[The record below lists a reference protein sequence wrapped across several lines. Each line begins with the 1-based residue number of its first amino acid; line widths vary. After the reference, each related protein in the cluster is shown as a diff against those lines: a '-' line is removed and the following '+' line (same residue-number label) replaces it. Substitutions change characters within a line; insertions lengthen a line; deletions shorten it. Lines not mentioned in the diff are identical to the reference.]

1 MDIIKE
7 LRERT
12 GIGIMDCKKALQ
24 ETDGDMDKAIRLLKE
39 KGAITAAKKNER
51 TVKEG
56 SIGFCINED
65 KTQVACIELQCET
78 DFVAK
83 NELFINLAKN
93 ISKTAMNLND
103 ISVDAWMNNKYKN
116 EATTMY
122 LNDISVDALLN
133 SKGENGET
141 IQAMINEGIQKWG
154 EKTVLADVK
163 VMKTSGFFG
172 TYVHFNNKLVSV
184 VEFDVKPKGKCLEI
198 ANQIAMHVASE
209 KPLALNREG
218 IDTEAVKEQKEIFE
232 KQIREQGKPENMIEK
247 ILEGKMNSWYSESVL
262 IDQKLFTDN
271 KITIKSLIDEISK
284 EAGETA
290 TIKNFSIISLGL

>member
-56 SIGFCINED
+56 SIGFCINDD

-83 NELFINLAKN
+83 NELFINLAKD

-103 ISVDAWMNNKYKN
+103 ISVDA
-116 EATTMY
+116 
-122 LNDISVDALLN
+122 LLN
-133 SKGENGET
+133 SKSEKGET
-141 IQAMINEGIQKWG
+141 IQAMINEGIQKCG

-232 KQIREQGKPENMIEK
+232 KQIREQGKPENMIGK

-290 TIKNFSIISLGL
+290 TIKNFSIISLGV

>member
-1 MDIIKE
+1 MANISMDIIKE

-103 ISVDAWMNNKYKN
+103 ISVDA
-116 EATTMY
+116 
-122 LNDISVDALLN
+122 LLT

-218 IDTEAVKEQKEIFE
+218 IDAEAVKEQKEIFE

-284 EAGETA
+284 ESGSTA

>member
-1 MDIIKE
+1 MANISMDIIKE

-56 SIGFCINED
+56 SIGFCINDD

-103 ISVDAWMNNKYKN
+103 ISVDA
-116 EATTMY
+116 
-122 LNDISVDALLN
+122 LLN
-133 SKGENGET
+133 SKSEKGET

-218 IDTEAVKEQKEIFE
+218 IDAEAVKEQKEIFE

-284 EAGETA
+284 ESDSTA

>member
-1 MDIIKE
+1 MANISMDIIKE

-83 NELFINLAKN
+83 NELFINLAKD
-93 ISKTAMNLND
+93 ISKTAMNL
-103 ISVDAWMNNKYKN
+103 S
-116 EATTMY
+116 
-122 LNDISVDALLN
+122 DISVDALLN
-133 SKGENGET
+133 SKSEKGET

-218 IDTEAVKEQKEIFE
+218 IDGEAVKEQKEIFE
-232 KQIREQGKPENMIEK
+232 KQIREQGKPENMIGK

-284 EAGETA
+284 ETGSTA
-290 TIKNFSIISLGL
+290 TIKNFSIISLGV

>member
-83 NELFINLAKN
+83 NELFINLAKD

-103 ISVDAWMNNKYKN
+103 VSVD
-116 EATTMY
+116 
-122 LNDISVDALLN
+122 SLLN
-133 SKGENGET
+133 SKSEKGET

-184 VEFDVKPKGKCLEI
+184 VEFDIKPKGKCLEI

-218 IDTEAVKEQKEIFE
+218 IDGEAVKEQKEIFE
-232 KQIREQGKPENMIEK
+232 KQIREQGKPENMIGK

-290 TIKNFSIISLGL
+290 TIKNFSIISLGV

>member
-1 MDIIKE
+1 MANISMDIIKE

-93 ISKTAMNLND
+93 ISKTAMN
-103 ISVDAWMNNKYKN
+103 
-116 EATTMY
+116 

>member
-1 MDIIKE
+1 MANISMDIIKE

-56 SIGFCINED
+56 SIGFCINDD

-93 ISKTAMNLND
+93 ISKTAMN
-103 ISVDAWMNNKYKN
+103 
-116 EATTMY
+116 

-218 IDTEAVKEQKEIFE
+218 IDAEAVKEQKEIFE
-232 KQIREQGKPENMIEK
+232 KQIREQGKPENMVGK

-284 EAGETA
+284 ESGSTA

>member
-103 ISVDAWMNNKYKN
+103 ISVDA
-116 EATTMY
+116 
-122 LNDISVDALLN
+122 LLN

-218 IDTEAVKEQKEIFE
+218 IDAEAVKEQKEIFE
-232 KQIREQGKPENMIEK
+232 KQIIEQGKPENMIEK

-284 EAGETA
+284 ESGSTA

>member
-83 NELFINLAKN
+83 NELFINLAKD
-93 ISKTAMNLND
+93 ISKAAMNL
-103 ISVDAWMNNKYKN
+103 S
-116 EATTMY
+116 
-122 LNDISVDALLN
+122 DISVDALLN
-133 SKGENGET
+133 SKSEKGET

-218 IDTEAVKEQKEIFE
+218 IDGEAVKEQKEIFG
-232 KQIREQGKPENMIEK
+232 KQIREQGKPENMIGK

-284 EAGETA
+284 EAGSTA
-290 TIKNFSIISLGL
+290 TIKNFSIISLGV

>member
-1 MDIIKE
+1 MANISMDIIKE

-93 ISKTAMNLND
+93 ISKTAMN
-103 ISVDAWMNNKYKN
+103 
-116 EATTMY
+116 

-271 KITIKSLIDEISK
+271 KITIKSLIEEISK
-284 EAGETA
+284 ESGSTT

>member
-103 ISVDAWMNNKYKN
+103 ISVDA
-116 EATTMY
+116 
-122 LNDISVDALLN
+122 LLN

-218 IDTEAVKEQKEIFE
+218 IDAEAVKEQKEIFE
-232 KQIREQGKPENMIEK
+232 KQIREQGKPENMVGK

-284 EAGETA
+284 ESGSTA

>member
-1 MDIIKE
+1 MANISMDIIKE

-103 ISVDAWMNNKYKN
+103 N
-116 EATTMY
+116 
-122 LNDISVDALLN
+122 ISVDALLN

-271 KITIKSLIDEISK
+271 KITVKSLIDEISK
-284 EAGETA
+284 ESGSTA

>member
-1 MDIIKE
+1 MANISMDIIKE

-83 NELFINLAKN
+83 NELFINLAKD
-93 ISKTAMNLND
+93 ISKTAMN
-103 ISVDAWMNNKYKN
+103 
-116 EATTMY
+116 

-218 IDTEAVKEQKEIFE
+218 IDAEVVKEQKEIFE
-232 KQIREQGKPENMIEK
+232 KQVREQGKPENMIGK

-284 EAGETA
+284 ESGSTA

>member
-103 ISVDAWMNNKYKN
+103 ISVDA
-116 EATTMY
+116 
-122 LNDISVDALLN
+122 LLN

-184 VEFDVKPKGKCLEI
+184 VEFDIKPKGKCLEI

-218 IDTEAVKEQKEIFE
+218 IDTEAGKEQKEIFE
-232 KQIREQGKPENMIEK
+232 KQIREQGKPENMIGK

-284 EAGETA
+284 ESGSTA

>member
-93 ISKTAMNLND
+93 ISKTAMN
-103 ISVDAWMNNKYKN
+103 
-116 EATTMY
+116 

-284 EAGETA
+284 ESGSIA

>member
-24 ETDGDMDKAIRLLKE
+24 ETNGDMDKAIRLLKE

-83 NELFINLAKN
+83 NELFINLAKD

-103 ISVDAWMNNKYKN
+103 V
-116 EATTMY
+116 
-122 LNDISVDALLN
+122 SVDALLN
-133 SKGENGET
+133 SKSEKGET

-184 VEFDVKPKGKCLEI
+184 VEFDIKPKGKCLEI

-218 IDTEAVKEQKEIFE
+218 IDAEAVKEQKEIFE
-232 KQIREQGKPENMIEK
+232 KQIREQGKPENMIGK

-284 EAGETA
+284 EAGSTA
-290 TIKNFSIISLGL
+290 TIKNFSIISLGV

>member
-1 MDIIKE
+1 MANISMDIIKE

-83 NELFINLAKN
+83 NELFINLAKD
-93 ISKTAMNLND
+93 ISKTAMN
-103 ISVDAWMNNKYKN
+103 
-116 EATTMY
+116 

-163 VMKTSGFFG
+163 VIKTSGFFG

-284 EAGETA
+284 ESGSTA

>member
-56 SIGFCINED
+56 SIGFCINDD

-93 ISKTAMNLND
+93 ISKTAIN
-103 ISVDAWMNNKYKN
+103 
-116 EATTMY
+116 

-284 EAGETA
+284 ESGSTA

>member
-1 MDIIKE
+1 MANISMDIIKE

-24 ETDGDMDKAIRLLKE
+24 ETDGDMDKAIRILKE

-93 ISKTAMNLND
+93 ISKTAMN
-103 ISVDAWMNNKYKN
+103 
-116 EATTMY
+116 

-232 KQIREQGKPENMIEK
+232 KQIIEQGKPENMIGK

-284 EAGETA
+284 ESGSTA

>member
-1 MDIIKE
+1 MANISMDIIKE

-93 ISKTAMNLND
+93 ISKTAMN
-103 ISVDAWMNNKYKN
+103 
-116 EATTMY
+116 

-290 TIKNFSIISLGL
+290 TIKNFSIISLGV

>member
-1 MDIIKE
+1 MANISMDIIKE

-103 ISVDAWMNNKYKN
+103 ISVD
-116 EATTMY
+116 T
-122 LNDISVDALLN
+122 LLN

-284 EAGETA
+284 EAGSTA

>member
-1 MDIIKE
+1 MANISMDIIKE

-56 SIGFCINED
+56 SIGFCINDD

-83 NELFINLAKN
+83 NELFINLAKD
-93 ISKTAMNLND
+93 ISKTAMN
-103 ISVDAWMNNKYKN
+103 
-116 EATTMY
+116 

-284 EAGETA
+284 ESGSTA

>member
-56 SIGFCINED
+56 SIGFCIND
-65 KTQVACIELQCET
+65 DRTQVACIELQCET

-83 NELFINLAKN
+83 NELFINLAKD

-103 ISVDAWMNNKYKN
+103 ISVDA
-116 EATTMY
+116 
-122 LNDISVDALLN
+122 LLN
-133 SKGENGET
+133 SKSEKGET

-232 KQIREQGKPENMIEK
+232 KQIREQGKPENMIGK

-290 TIKNFSIISLGL
+290 TIKNFSIISLGV

>member
-1 MDIIKE
+1 MANISMDIIKE

-93 ISKTAMNLND
+93 ISKTAMN
-103 ISVDAWMNNKYKN
+103 
-116 EATTMY
+116 

-232 KQIREQGKPENMIEK
+232 KQIREQGKPENMIVK

-284 EAGETA
+284 ESGSKA

>member
-1 MDIIKE
+1 MANISMDIIKE

-24 ETDGDMDKAIRLLKE
+24 ETNGDMDKAIRLLKE

-93 ISKTAMNLND
+93 ISKTAMN
-103 ISVDAWMNNKYKN
+103 
-116 EATTMY
+116 

-232 KQIREQGKPENMIEK
+232 KQIREQGKPENMIGK

-284 EAGETA
+284 ESGSKA

>member
-65 KTQVACIELQCET
+65 RTQVACIELQCET

-93 ISKTAMNLND
+93 ISKTAMN
-103 ISVDAWMNNKYKN
+103 
-116 EATTMY
+116 

-232 KQIREQGKPENMIEK
+232 KQIREQGKPENMIGK

-284 EAGETA
+284 ESGSTA

>member
-1 MDIIKE
+1 MANISMDIIKE

-103 ISVDAWMNNKYKN
+103 ISVD
-116 EATTMY
+116 T
-122 LNDISVDALLN
+122 LLN

-284 EAGETA
+284 ESGSTT

>member
-1 MDIIKE
+1 MANISMDIIKE

-103 ISVDAWMNNKYKN
+103 ISVDA
-116 EATTMY
+116 
-122 LNDISVDALLN
+122 LLN
-133 SKGENGET
+133 SKGENGDT

-284 EAGETA
+284 ESGSTT

>member
-93 ISKTAMNLND
+93 ISKTAMN
-103 ISVDAWMNNKYKN
+103 
-116 EATTMY
+116 

-247 ILEGKMNSWYSESVL
+247 ILEGKMNSWYSETVL

-284 EAGETA
+284 ESGSTA

>member
-103 ISVDAWMNNKYKN
+103 ISVDA
-116 EATTMY
+116 
-122 LNDISVDALLN
+122 LLN
-133 SKGENGET
+133 SKSEKGET

-163 VMKTSGFFG
+163 VIKTSGFFG

-218 IDTEAVKEQKEIFE
+218 IDAEAVKEQKEIFE

-284 EAGETA
+284 ESGSTT

>member
-1 MDIIKE
+1 MANISMDIIKE

-56 SIGFCINED
+56 SIGFCINEY

-93 ISKTAMNLND
+93 ISKTAMN
-103 ISVDAWMNNKYKN
+103 
-116 EATTMY
+116 

-232 KQIREQGKPENMIEK
+232 KQIREQGKPENMIGK

-284 EAGETA
+284 EAGSTA

>member
-1 MDIIKE
+1 MANISMDIIKE

-93 ISKTAMNLND
+93 ISKTAMN
-103 ISVDAWMNNKYKN
+103 
-116 EATTMY
+116 

-247 ILEGKMNSWYSESVL
+247 ILEGKMNSWYSETVL

-284 EAGETA
+284 ESGSTA

>member
-1 MDIIKE
+1 MANISMDIIKE

-103 ISVDAWMNNKYKN
+103 ISVD
-116 EATTMY
+116 T
-122 LNDISVDALLN
+122 LLN

-284 EAGETA
+284 EAGSTA
-290 TIKNFSIISLGL
+290 MIKNFSIISLGL

>member
-1 MDIIKE
+1 MANISMDIIKE

-103 ISVDAWMNNKYKN
+103 ISVDA
-116 EATTMY
+116 
-122 LNDISVDALLN
+122 LLN

-163 VMKTSGFFG
+163 VIKTNGFFG

-218 IDTEAVKEQKEIFE
+218 IDAEAVKEQKEIFE

-284 EAGETA
+284 ESGSTA